1 MVVDVDACG
10 DVRAR
15 AGWVRV
21 GAVDLRLSVPSR
33 VLRVVH
39 RPRVVHLE
47 GRHERT
53 TRVIWR
59 PRILLQPVRRHA
71 ALRRFLSERRLL
83 ADGHVWL
90 PLRISRSWHVL
101 AEFARVMRAT
111 GRETYGFC
119 NRSLSYHSTRTM
131 HTLHPPRAGC
141 RRAHQERHATDKKK
155 GSCFCH
161 TPLFR
166 YELRGLRLY
175 TIGYAKQYHGVP
187 VVLKW
192 QLHMHVDVRTSCI
205 FAHRSCAQH

>member
-1 MVVDVDACG
+1 MWRC
-10 DVRAR
+10 AR
-15 AGWVRV
+15 ACRV
-21 GAVDLRLSVPSR
+21 WRRAQHSQPSTRKKILRPCLHMSQFCRLFDARCRVTSVCFATYGLGRSA
-33 VLRVVH
+33 
-39 RPRVVHLE
+39 LE
-47 GRHERT
+47 RKCWLAGTPHERS
-53 TRVIWR
+53 
-59 PRILLQPVRRHA
+59 A
-71 ALRRFLSERRLL
+71 
-83 ADGHVWL
+83 G
-90 PLRISRSWHVL
+90 
-101 AEFARVMRAT
+101 FATGR